1 MNLAPWA
8 PMNLAPRPS
17 FVVALYVLWSP
28 MPSPSPSMSPCL
40 VSRVAC
46 YVLLLTTRYSSTRV
60 ASCLVSSR
68 LSFVLS
74 AKPKKC

>member
-17 FVVALYVLWSP
+17 SVVALYVLCLCRRRRRAA
-28 MPSPSPSMSPCL
+28 MSPCL
-40 VSRVAC
+40 VSRVTC

>member
-17 FVVALYVLWSP
+17 SVVALYVLCRRRRRAA
-28 MPSPSPSMSPCL
+28 MSPCL
-40 VSRVAC
+40 VSRVTC